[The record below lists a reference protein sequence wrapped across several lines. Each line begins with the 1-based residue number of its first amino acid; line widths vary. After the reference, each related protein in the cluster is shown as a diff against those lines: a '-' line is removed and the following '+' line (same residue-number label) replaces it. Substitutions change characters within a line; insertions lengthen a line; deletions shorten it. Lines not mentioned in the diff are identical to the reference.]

1 MFQFVM
7 AISSENQN
15 CSASIVKP
23 TPRHLL
29 QSGTPAL
36 TSVEDG
42 LPVSFILSTNAAPNN
57 YRQLRGTDLS
67 IVTSVRMNPSNVSVT
82 IISTSSSSLFVQFP
96 LRVGLNYSISL
107 FVGSTEYSA
116 SNSLGST
123 FRYQSNTHSS
133 FNCKMFLTNFFS
145 QVPPLP
151 Q

>member
-23 TPRHLL
+23 TPRHLF
-29 QSGTPAL
+29 QSGTPTL
-36 TSVEDG
+36 TSVDDG
-42 LPVSFILSTNAAPNN
+42 DPVSFILSTNAAPSN

-67 IVTSVRMNPSNVSVT
+67 IVTSVRLTPSNDSVT
-82 IISTSSSSLFVQFP
+82 LISTSSSSLVVQFP
-96 LRVGLNYSISL
+96 LRVGLNYSVSL

-123 FRYQSNTHSS
+123 FSYQRNSPS
-133 FNCKMFLTNFFS
+133 FLSIARWF
-145 QVPPLP
+145 
-151 Q
+151 

>member
-29 QSGTPAL
+29 QSGTPTL
-36 TSVEDG
+36 TSVDDG
-42 LPVSFILSTNAAPNN
+42 LPDSFILSTYSAPNN

-123 FRYQSNTHSS
+123 FRYQSNPPS
-133 FNCKMFLTNFFS
+133 FLQLQDGFD
-145 QVPPLP
+145 
-151 Q
+151 